1 MRQYRDVIFG
11 CLVLLTAAPAAI
23 AQTPPAPPLAAAP
36 MLVPPPDWAFTD
48 LACAPYLTKT
58 PLPSGTLRVLGSQD
72 TVIKEMMSHGDTLL
86 VSGGSNAGLK
96 AGDRFYVRRLVRAF
110 GAMRGPDDG
119 HALTVHTAGWIQILG
134 VDSTLATATVV
145 QACDGILLDDFLEP
159 FVAPMVPA
167 QAMAGNMPV
176 YDNMGHMLTG
186 VEASQVFSVGQMAN
200 IDRGTKAGVVPGM
213 RFLVFRDKRDLPK
226 TTDRKSAVFAQLTA
240 SLPLTEIGQ
249 VMVVAVREDD
259 STVQVLAQKDAIQT
273 GDLIAEIR

>member
-1 MRQYRDVIFG
+1 MRHYRDVIFG

-23 AQTPPAPPLAAAP
+23 AQTPHAPPLAAAP
-36 MLVPPPDWAFTD
+36 ILVPPPNWAFVD

-58 PLPSGTLRVLGSQD
+58 PLPSGGLRILGSQD
-72 TVIKEMMSHGDTLL
+72 TVIKDMMSPGDTVL
-86 VSGGSNAGLK
+86 VSGGSSAGLK
-96 AGDRFYVRRLVRAF
+96 SGDRFYVRRLIRTF
-110 GAMRGPDDG
+110 GAMKGPDDE
-119 HALTVHTAGWIQILG
+119 HPLPVHTAGWIQILG

-159 FVAPMVPA
+159 YVAPTVPA
-167 QAMAGNMPV
+167 QAMPGNMPV

-200 IDRGTKAGVVPGM
+200 IDRGIKAGVVPGM

-226 TTDRKSAVFAQLTA
+226 VVDRKSAVFVKATA
-240 SLPLTEIGQ
+240 SLPLIEIGQ
-249 VMVVAVREDD
+249 VMVVAVREDE
-259 STVQVLAQKDAIQT
+259 STVQILAQKDAIHT

>member
-1 MRQYRDVIFG
+1 MRHYRDVIFG
-11 CLVLLTAAPAAI
+11 CLVLLMAAPAVI

-36 MLVPPPDWAFTD
+36 ALVPPPNWAFAD

-58 PLPSGTLRVLGSQD
+58 PLPSSTLRILGSQD
-72 TVIKEMMSHGDTLL
+72 TVIKEMMSHGDTIL

-96 AGDRFYVRRLVRAF
+96 AGDRFYVRRLVRTF
-110 GAMRGPDDG
+110 GAMKGPDDG
-119 HALTVHTAGWIQILG
+119 HPLTVHTAGWIQILG

-167 QAMAGNMPV
+167 QAMPGNMPV

-259 STVQVLAQKDAIQT
+259 STVQILAQKDAIQT